1 MTLKEMVGK
10 YDINVKIGCKNG
22 NAFVYCGNL
31 NSLDIRQKDLDLIN
45 NLTMMINNY
54 EADLRSIKNKLKNPK
69 IEYPK
74 YVQRMKDRGD
84 NFYEYE
90 DWLIHLHERKI
101 KFEEG
106 KKLTLTRILNYKTI
120 EDREVLETYKS
131 QTEPNTGIIIIEGD
145 DIGKSWTTDE
155 YMKGVKNGNI

>member
-1 MTLKEMVGK
+1 
-10 YDINVKIGCKNG
+10 
-22 NAFVYCGNL
+22 
-31 NSLDIRQKDLDLIN
+31 
-45 NLTMMINNY
+45 
-54 EADLRSIKNKLKNPK
+54 
-69 IEYPK
+69 
-74 YVQRMKDRGD
+74 MKDRGD

-120 EDREVLETYKS
+120 EDREVLETSKS

-155 YMKGVKNGNI
+155 YLKGVKNGNI